1 MSRDRISGV
10 PPWIRWVLHVTDTVH
25 VRIESVGDRQ
35 PTLYRSGT
43 RDWDTLRWVW
53 GLSPVSSGVT
63 YRQQSGPEQ
72 LSCSSVPETTSNERG
87 AHVGRGP
94 SVTTAGS
101 AVQDGT
107 QSPRQNP
114 GKAKPHR
121 ETQNNLPARQTD
133 IGAGGKD
140 SASAHDRPAVH
151 SVIATE
157 SIGNE
162 HTAVISS
169 VA

>member
-1 MSRDRISGV
+1 MPRDRIGV
-10 PPWIRWVLHVTDTVH
+10 VASWIRWVLHVTDTVR
-25 VRIESVGDRQ
+25 VRIESVGDRH

-63 YRQQSGPEQ
+63 YRQQSGPER
-72 LSCSSVPETTSNERG
+72 LSCSSVPETTINERG

-114 GKAKPHR
+114 VRANPHR
-121 ETQNNLPARQTD
+121 ETRGNLPASQTD
-133 IGAGGKD
+133 IPSGRKD

-157 SIGNE
+157 SIANE
-162 HTAVISS
+162 HTVAIFS